1 MNQQDKDVSAQ
12 RWEQRLSETRDR
24 LERERVELEERV
36 EALRRARN
44 SASDQM
50 DRTWDQAFEL
60 GREVGILERSLEA
73 LNE

>member
-1 MNQQDKDVSAQ
+1 MNQQDKDVPAQ

-36 EALRRARN
+36 EALRLARN

>member
-1 MNQQDKDVSAQ
+1 MNQQDKGVPAQ

-36 EALRRARN
+36 EALRLARN